1 MAEEG
6 EIDVLGDFD
15 LKLEVDS
22 NMYDSNELPS
32 KSANLLP
39 EYTDPPWMLE
49 QGWTL
54 DNSCMDEKSKAT
66 IEKMLLEEQY
76 YISGKTGRGKQQL
89 AMSVG
94 VGLGKKKG
102 EQKKIVWTKEE
113 KDMFHKGMEIYGRSW
128 TKIAELIPTRT
139 STQIKNFAHQLF
151 RTLSKDKEVSP
162 PKSEASTSSTST
174 SSSPVTC
181 SQDPLT
187 LTIETVT
194 TAMPTVPNLEK
205 CILPRRGRIPSK
217 EKRVMKGKSAKQKNL
232 VSKSSSNKLTFSQN
246 AKKVARINQLKCK
259 RKSCD
264 KKNGLNKHTEHVTSH
279 STGQL
284 TSDIVLDKKL
294 TITPSLI
301 ENLDG
306 FCAVADIIG
315 GENDEEKNVAN
326 ESDDDIHIDIENDDT
341 DVNPL
346 LIGRSTSP
354 NSVYEKLLNEANF
367 NDSNQV
373 NENTDNIYTQS
384 GQIMTKTEGKKID
397 KETFLEWKTCES
409 QAKISGE
416 DIPDIDVQAK
426 VTETIGNNTEQNEEL
441 IPVKNDIVV
450 NENESSSVTLEDRS
464 FLKKE
469 DTVKQI
475 DTQKVLVN
483 ALVRDD
489 GEVVHFPVPVTEI
502 SLQPKMITEQEKS
515 VLKEF
520 FDNRPSKTPERYL
533 KIRNYIIESWKK
545 CQPSYLNKTSVRPGL
560 KNCGD
565 VNSIGR
571 VHAYLEC
578 IGAINFGCE
587 QAAYKHPRSIFSLV
601 GREKLSKDSTFE
613 VNSAKLEAMR
623 PRKRKV
629 KDAFGF
635 WIDEKDLEG
644 TTFEHGILIESQ
656 PKETKPKQIKTAYD
670 PFKLIPCLSFD
681 DENPAP
687 FLVEIHCSAL
697 IVMDIHSHISKTEV
711 IGMLGGKFCAEQGKL
726 IITMATPCNSI
737 STGMQCEM
745 DPVSQNQAS
754 EEIRG
759 SGMEVVGWYHS
770 HPTFAPNPSVRDI
783 ETQLKFQNWFSK
795 GGCNFVG
802 VIVSPYNMRK
812 TGMCS
817 EVNCLTISNEI
828 QPQLQCNIPYKFS
841 YTTKL
846 CNMSE
851 VNHIVL
857 TAQDLATSYS
867 NYQNKVDLTSI
878 YNSSRG
884 VSCLEKM
891 IESLKSYC
899 IEPETCQLIESVR
912 KAFTPVV
919 PAHHNIHQDDTCN
932 SFSQSEN
939 PDSSSNIS

>member
-1 MAEEG
+1 
-6 EIDVLGDFD
+6 
-15 LKLEVDS
+15 
-22 NMYDSNELPS
+22 MYDSNELPS

-76 YISGKTGRGKQQL
+76 YISGKSARGKQQL

-94 VGLGKKKG
+94 VGLARKKG

-113 KDMFHKGMEIYGRSW
+113 KDMFHRGMEIYGRSW

-151 RTLSKDKEVSP
+151 RTLSKDKDVLPS
-162 PKSEASTSSTST
+162 KSEATTATTSTTSSPESY
-174 SSSPVTC
+174 SE
-181 SQDPLT
+181 DPLT
-187 LTIETVT
+187 VTMATVT
-194 TAMPTVPNLEK
+194 TAEPTVAVAKKSIVPK
-205 CILPRRGRIPSK
+205 RGRIPSK
-217 EKRVMKGKSAKQKNL
+217 DKHILKRKSAKPKVLPSKNCSTKSSVSETAKKISRIKKL
-232 VSKSSSNKLTFSQN
+232 KYKGKANGKVNGVSKQTDQ
-246 AKKVARINQLKCK
+246 VI
-259 RKSCD
+259 
-264 KKNGLNKHTEHVTSH
+264 KHDTGH
-279 STGQL
+279 SE
-284 TSDIVLDKKL
+284 IILDKKL

-306 FCAVADIIG
+306 FCAVADIIS
-315 GENDEEKNVAN
+315 GENDEEAKPTN
-326 ESDDDIHIDIENDDT
+326 ESDDDIHVDIENDD
-341 DVNPL
+341 DNDSNPF

-354 NSVYEKLLNEANF
+354 NSVYEKLLNEANL
-367 NDSNQV
+367 NETNSSEEKNVEQV
-373 NENTDNIYTQS
+373 LQDDKNCIKESSKDNS
-384 GQIMTKTEGKKID
+384 VK
-397 KETFLEWKTCES
+397 TFLDWKTCES
-409 QAKISGE
+409 QTKLKGE
-416 DIPDIDVQAK
+416 VDTDTK
-426 VTETIGNNTEQNEEL
+426 VTADKVEVTGEEYTANSVSHDTNMDLDKDNNLAKSEE
-441 IPVKNDIVV
+441 K
-450 NENESSSVTLEDRS
+450 SSFKREEVS
-464 FLKKE
+464 
-469 DTVKQI
+469 VKQI
-475 DTQKVLVN
+475 DSQKVLVN
-483 ALVRDD
+483 AVVRED
-489 GEVVHFPVPVTEI
+489 GEVMHFSVPTAEI
-502 SLQPKMITEQEKS
+502 TLQPKIITEQEKD

-533 KIRNYIIESWKK
+533 KIRNYIVESWKK
-545 CQPSYLNKTSVRPGL
+545 CRPSYLNKTSVRPGL

-571 VHAYLEC
+571 VHSYLEC
-578 IGAINFGCE
+578 IGAINFDCE
-587 QAAYKHPRSIFSLV
+587 QAAYKHPRSIFSLL
-601 GREKLSKDSTFE
+601 GREKVSKDSTFE

-644 TTFEHGILIESQ
+644 MTFEHGNLVESQ
-656 PKETKPKQIKTAYD
+656 PKEAKPKQIKTTYD
-670 PFKLIPCLSFD
+670 PFKLVPCLSFS
-681 DENPAP
+681 EESPAP
-687 FLVEIHCSAL
+687 FLVEVHCSAL

-745 DPVSQNQAS
+745 DPVSQTQAS

-770 HPTFAPNPSVRDI
+770 HPTFVPNPSVRDI

-802 VIVSPYNMRK
+802 VIVSPYNPRSS
-812 TGMCS
+812 GMCS
-817 EVNCLTISNEI
+817 EVNVLTVSKEI
-828 QPQLQCNIPYKFS
+828 LPQLRCNIPYKFS
-841 YTTKL
+841 YTTRP
-846 CNMSE
+846 CDTSE
-851 VNHIVL
+851 INHIVL

-867 NYQNKVDLTSI
+867 NYPNRVDLTSV
-878 YNSSRG
+878 YSSSRG
-884 VSCLEKM
+884 ITFLEKM
-891 IESLKSYC
+891 IESLKTYC
-899 IEPETCQLIESVR
+899 QEEDSCQLLESVR

-919 PAHHNIHQDDTCN
+919 TADHSGHQDVDI
-932 SFSQSEN
+932 SLSELEN
-939 PDSSSNIS
+939 LDNLSKDS